1 MIFMKTIVCYGDS
14 NTFGTNP
21 AFTGEINSPF
31 RWGKEVRWTGKL
43 QKLLGEEYNVIEEG
57 LGGRTTAWE
66 DQATAGRNG
75 LAGIFPVL
83 QTHEPIDLV
92 IIMLGTNDLKEVYG
106 ASPMEI
112 GRGLES
118 LIRICLNPYSYTDGH
133 LPQLLVVSPILLGED
148 IDNSWLS
155 GVFGPTARERCKK
168 LASEF
173 EKIARKYGCLF
184 LDAAKVAK
192 ASEKD
197 SMHMEAEEHT
207 KLANAMYEMIQGKI

>member
-21 AFTGEINSPF
+21 AFTGEINSSF

-92 IIMLGTNDLKEVYG
+92 IIMLGTNDLKEV
-106 ASPMEI
+106 
-112 GRGLES
+112 
-118 LIRICLNPYSYTDGH
+118 
-133 LPQLLVVSPILLGED
+133 LLVVSPILLGED

-168 LASEF
+168 LAPEF

-197 SMHMEAEEHT
+197 SVHMEAEEHT
-207 KLANAMYEMIQGKI
+207 KLANAIYEMIQGKI